1 MSLVSIIMPSY
12 NSSKTIRASIN
23 SILAQSYDNW
33 ELLITDDQSTDDTL
47 EIIKDLAAKDSRI
60 KIFQN
65 ENNSG
70 AGISRNKSI
79 SNAQGRFIAFLDSDD
94 MWEKDKLTKQI
105 NFMIK
110 NGYHLTYT
118 QYIKVDEDG
127 NIKGKI
133 HPPLEVDYNELLKSN
148 VIGCLT
154 AIYDTEKLG
163 KVFMPSIRKRQ
174 DMALWLKILQVIPKA
189 YCFPEELAIYREG
202 RGSLSSNK
210 LAILFVQW
218 KFYRGYLKFNF
229 LKSLWYFNFYIL
241 RALKK
246 HKLSS

>member
-1 MSLVSIIMPSY
+1 
-12 NSSKTIRASIN
+12 
-23 SILAQSYDNW
+23 
-33 ELLITDDQSTDDTL
+33 DQSTDDTL

-210 LAILFVQW
+210 L
-218 KFYRGYLKFNF
+218 
-229 LKSLWYFNFYIL
+229 
-241 RALKK
+241 
-246 HKLSS
+246 

>member
-133 HPPLEVDYNELLKSN
+133 HP
-148 VIGCLT
+148 
-154 AIYDTEKLG
+154 
-163 KVFMPSIRKRQ
+163 
-174 DMALWLKILQVIPKA
+174 
-189 YCFPEELAIYREG
+189 
-202 RGSLSSNK
+202 
-210 LAILFVQW
+210 
-218 KFYRGYLKFNF
+218 
-229 LKSLWYFNFYIL
+229 
-241 RALKK
+241 
-246 HKLSS
+246 

>member
-133 HPPLEVDYNELLKSN
+133 HPPLEVDYNELLKS
-148 VIGCLT
+148 
-154 AIYDTEKLG
+154 
-163 KVFMPSIRKRQ
+163 
-174 DMALWLKILQVIPKA
+174 
-189 YCFPEELAIYREG
+189 
-202 RGSLSSNK
+202 
-210 LAILFVQW
+210 
-218 KFYRGYLKFNF
+218 
-229 LKSLWYFNFYIL
+229 
-241 RALKK
+241 
-246 HKLSS
+246 

>member
-133 HPPLEVDYNELLKSN
+133 HPPL
-148 VIGCLT
+148 
-154 AIYDTEKLG
+154 G
-163 KVFMPSIRKRQ
+163 KVRT
-174 DMALWLKILQVIPKA
+174 
-189 YCFPEELAIYREG
+189 
-202 RGSLSSNK
+202 SS
-210 LAILFVQW
+210 
-218 KFYRGYLKFNF
+218 
-229 LKSLWYFNFYIL
+229 
-241 RALKK
+241 
-246 HKLSS
+246 